1 MDVPASTCPLC
12 NQMTPTN
19 EKGELTIHF
28 FNGEKCSRSETLLS
42 RVEDTFAEHVLSEK
56 ASEALLN
63 AMKNNSARPRIP
75 IRRLLRKDN
84 MKMELCY
91 ASRDPD
97 HTRIYGANP
106 DYIEFY
112 SEPPT
117 KGMPHDLLGLS
128 FNRWEGLPNT
138 YKFRLSVE
146 TAAKLGVVLAPGTM
160 SPVKIAMFEMCGG
173 KDE

>member
-19 EKGELTIHF
+19 EKGELTIHY
-28 FNGEKCSRSETLLS
+28 FNGEKCSRSETCLS
-42 RVEDTFAEHVLSEK
+42 RVEDTFAEHILSEK

-75 IRRLLRKDN
+75 IRRLPRKDE
-84 MKMELCY
+84 MKIELCY

-97 HTRIYGANP
+97 HTQIYGANS

-112 SEPPT
+112 SEPPI
-117 KGMPHDLLGLS
+117 KEGSKDFFGLV

-138 YKFRLSVE
+138 YKFKLSVE
-146 TAAKLGVVLAPGTM
+146 TAEKLGVVLAPGTM
-160 SPVKIAMFEMCGG
+160 SPVKIAMFEMC
-173 KDE
+173 ESII